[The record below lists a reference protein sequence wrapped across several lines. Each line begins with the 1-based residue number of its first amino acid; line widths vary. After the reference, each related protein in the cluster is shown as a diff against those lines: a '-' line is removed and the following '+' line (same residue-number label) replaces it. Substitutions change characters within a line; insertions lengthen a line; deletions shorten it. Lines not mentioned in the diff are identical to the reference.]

1 MTASFLIPTAEA
13 AFIAGLSDRQMNRV
27 VDEHLM
33 PELLFE
39 RQGNVRRFTRLSAA
53 FAKFYF
59 DDANWLIASARRR
72 VLDELTD
79 RVTQL
84 QHMNVVLALTALPEM
99 SWKVANVT
107 VEVDVAPYI
116 AEVFARVKELDRA
129 GALVTTGPDIMGG
142 AAVFAG
148 TRVPI
153 DIVLGSMAAGIEMD
167 RLVASYPFLTDA
179 HVQAA
184 RIYDQV
190 HPRRGRPRRLADA
203 LPAAARTVTRVVRP
217 AAG

>member
-1 MTASFLIPTAEA
+1 MTASSLIPTAEA
-13 AFIAGLSDRQMNRV
+13 AFIAGLTDRQMNRV

-33 PELLFE
+33 PDLLFE
-39 RQGNVRRFTRLSAA
+39 RQGNIRRFTRLSAA

-59 DDANWLIASARRR
+59 DADWLIPRARRR

-79 RVTQL
+79 RVMQL
-84 QHMNVVLALTALPEM
+84 QHMNLVLALTALPEM

-107 VEVDVAPYI
+107 VEVDVEPYI
-116 AEVFARVKELDRA
+116 AQVFARVKELDLA
-129 GALVTTGPDIMGG
+129 GALVTTGPDVMAG

-179 HVQAA
+179 HIQAA
-184 RIYDQV
+184 RIYEQV